1 MSCSEF
7 CVPENSLHSP
17 TMSTFDSTKTAL
29 GILLDDIIAGKI
41 QLPDFQRGWVWD
53 DEHIR
58 SLLVSLARS
67 FPIGAVML
75 LETGGEVRFQVRPV
89 EGISLPD
96 AKKPERLILDG
107 QQRLTSLTQ
116 VLKLRRPVD
125 TRDEKKRQIKRFY
138 YFDIEKALS
147 GPGSLE
153 EAVLAVGEDRV
164 QRTNFGR
171 DVALDLGSATK
182 EYDAFCFPCNQVFD
196 ANDWMYGLMKHR
208 QEKVQQFMRFSE
220 TVLEP
225 FRRYQVPVI
234 ELKKETSKEAV
245 CLVFEKVNTGG
256 VPLSVFELVTA
267 TYAADSFNLR
277 QDWFGEGAIKGRESR
292 WADRPL
298 LRNTAATD
306 FLQGISLLHTYER
319 QQKDLAEG
327 KTGKEVTGVSA
338 KREHILAMPLAAY
351 QRWAEPLTL
360 GFLEAD
366 QFLRH
371 LGFHHPNFL
380 PYRAQ
385 LIPLAAV
392 LTHIGDRWLE
402 PPVQAKLS
410 RWYWSGVFG
419 ELYGSASETRIAL
432 DLQQFLKWTADD
444 QAAPPVTVSAAGFQ
458 HGRLD
463 TMRSRTSAAYRGLYV
478 LLQQQGARDFFWKAR
493 MVDLDRNDKGIDIH
507 HIFPRKWCNDRKISP
522 RIYDSIIN
530 KTAISYKA
538 NRKIGGNAPSVYL
551 AQLQNDRGMQATPE
565 QMDEILST
573 HSIEP
578 ALLRA
583 DDFEGFFRQRKAAL
597 LGQIEKA
604 MGKQA
609 VASSE
614 APPNDETDVDD
625 SDADPL
631 SSVNDDSAGESD
643 EAPAARHLL
652 RAEFWKAALEGLA
665 RASVPLYANV
675 SPTKDHWLSAG
686 SGLSGVHYGMIFS
699 RDGARVEF
707 VLSRGTPA
715 KNKAMFD
722 YLFERRSQL
731 EVAFGAPL
739 EWRRLDDKKISMV
752 AFDQPFDGFDRASWP
767 AMVAWLVEHVRR
779 VEATFKPEIDNL
791 RQLLRTQFPE

>member
-1 MSCSEF
+1 
-7 CVPENSLHSP
+7 
-17 TMSTFDSTKTAL
+17 MSTFDSTKTSL
-29 GILLDDIIAGKI
+29 GILLDDIISGKL

-58 SLLVSLARS
+58 SLLVSIARS

-89 EGISLPD
+89 EGVSLP
-96 AKKPERLILDG
+96 AGKKPERLILDG

-116 VLKLRRPVD
+116 VMKLRQPVE

-138 YFDIEKALS
+138 YFDIVKALS
-147 GPGSLE
+147 GPSSLE
-153 EAVLAVGEDRV
+153 DAVLAVGEDRI

-171 DVALDLGSATK
+171 DVVLDLGTPEK
-182 EYDAFCFPCNQVFD
+182 EFDAFCFPCNQVFD
-196 ANDWMYGLMKHR
+196 QNEWMYGLMKHR
-208 QEKVQQFMRFSE
+208 QERVQQFMRFSE

-234 ELKKETSKEAV
+234 ELKKETTKEAV

-267 TYAADSFNLR
+267 TYAADGFNLR
-277 QDWFGEGAIKGRESR
+277 RDWFGEGAVKGRDSR
-292 WADRPL
+292 WTDKPL
-298 LRNTAATD
+298 LRGTAATD
-306 FLQGISLLHTYER
+306 FLQGISLLHTHQL
-319 QQKDLAEG
+319 QQQDLASG
-327 KTGKEVTGVSA
+327 KSGKDVTGVSA

-402 PPVQAKLS
+402 PQVQLKLA

-432 DLQQFLKWTADD
+432 DLQQLLKWINDESAV
-444 QAAPPVTVSAAGFQ
+444 PPVTVTGAGFQ
-458 HGRLD
+458 HSRLE

-478 LLQQQGARDFFWKAR
+478 LLQHQGARDFFWKAR

-507 HIFPRKWCNDRKISP
+507 HIFPRKWCNDRKISS
-522 RIYDSIIN
+522 RVYDSIIN

-538 NRKIGGNAPSVYL
+538 NRMVGGRAPSEYL
-551 AQLQNDRGMQATPE
+551 HQLQSDRAVQLTPAA
-565 QMDEILST
+565 MDEILAT
-573 HSIEP
+573 HSIDP
-578 ALLRA
+578 VLLRT
-583 DDFEGFFRQRKAAL
+583 DNFEEFFRQRKAAL
-597 LGQIEKA
+597 LALIELA

-609 VASSE
+609 VTSTE
-614 APPNDETDVDD
+614 APPNDEFDEDD
-625 SDADPL
+625 SDLNPTPDI
-631 SSVNDDSAGESD
+631 ED
-643 EAPAARHLL
+643 EAGSDGAEKPGRAARQQR
-652 RAEFWKAALEGLA
+652 RAEFWRLALDELAKAGVQLF
-665 RASVPLYANV
+665 ANV
-675 SPTKDHWLSAG
+675 GPGKDHWLSAG
-686 SGLSGVHYGMIFS
+686 SGLAGVHYTMIYS
-699 RDGARVEF
+699 RGGPRVEF
-707 VLSRGTPA
+707 VLSRRTPA
-715 KNKAMFD
+715 ENKAMFD
-722 YLFERRSQL
+722 YLHERRGQI
-731 EVAFGAPL
+731 ETAFGASL
-739 EWRRLDDKKISMV
+739 KWRRVDDKQCSMV
-752 AFDQPFDGFDRASWP
+752 VISREVDGFNRENWP
-767 AMVAWLVEHVRR
+767 AMVEWLTTHVPKI
-779 VEATFKPEIDNL
+779 EKAFAPEIGNL
-791 RQLLRTQFPE
+791 RELLNSRFPKENV